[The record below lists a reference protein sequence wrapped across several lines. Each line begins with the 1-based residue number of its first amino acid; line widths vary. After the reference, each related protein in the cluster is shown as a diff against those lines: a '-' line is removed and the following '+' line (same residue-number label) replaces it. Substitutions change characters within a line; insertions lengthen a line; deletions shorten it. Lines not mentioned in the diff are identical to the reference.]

1 MAYAANVLA
10 APAKP
15 LLFAG
20 IARRQFARH
29 CRLGSIRNLCV

>member
-20 IARRQFARH
+20 IARRHFARH
-29 CRLGSIRNLCV
+29 CAFGSIRNLCV